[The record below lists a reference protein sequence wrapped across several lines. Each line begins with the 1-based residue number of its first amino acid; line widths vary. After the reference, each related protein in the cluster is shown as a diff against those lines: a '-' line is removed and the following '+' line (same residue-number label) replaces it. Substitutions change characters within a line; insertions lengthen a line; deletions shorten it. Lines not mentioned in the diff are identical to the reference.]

1 MTVSEF
7 KFIFFMEYAHRMWG
21 RCIGA
26 AFAIPAV
33 YFWSRGYFSR
43 YLKVRVLVFGTLIGM
58 QGLMGWYM
66 VKSGLENRFHEP
78 DDVPRVSQYRL
89 AAHLTLAFVL
99 YSGFLWSALDLIS
112 PAQAVTSAVTKSTR
126 NFRRLAFATKGMVF
140 LTALT
145 GAFVAGL
152 DAGLVYNTFPKMADR
167 WIPSDVLAYSPLVRN
182 FTENPTTVQFDHRI
196 MGVTTLS
203 MITALYL
210 LSRKRVLPR
219 KAYYAVTA
227 VAIMGWMQVILGIT
241 TLLTYVPVPL
251 AASHQ
256 SGSLVLLSTAIW
268 LTHELKLLKYVPK

>member
-43 YLKVRVLVFGTLIGM
+43 TLKTRVLIFGTLIGM

-66 VKSGLENRFHEP
+66 VKSGLENRFHRPE
-78 DDVPRVSQYRL
+78 DVPRVSQYRL
-89 AAHLTLAFVL
+89 AAHLTLAFIL
-99 YSGFLWSALDLIS
+99 YSGFLWSALDNIS
-112 PAQAVTSAVTKSTR
+112 PAQTLTSAVTKSTM

-167 WIPSDVLAYSPLVRN
+167 WIPSDVLAYTPVLRN

-196 MGVTTLS
+196 MGITTLS
-203 MITALYL
+203 MISGLYL
-210 LSRKRVLPR
+210 LARKRVLPR

-227 VAIMGWMQVILGIT
+227 VAIMGWMQVILGVT

>member
-26 AFAIPAV
+26 AFALPAI
-33 YFWSRGYFSR
+33 YFWSRGHFNRAMKIRTLIY
-43 YLKVRVLVFGTLIGM
+43 GTLIGM

-78 DDVPRVSQYRL
+78 EDVPRVSQYRL
-89 AAHLTLAFVL
+89 AAHLSLAFAL
-99 YSGFLWSALDLIS
+99 YTGFLWSALHHLA
-112 PAQAVTSAVTKSTR
+112 PAQTLNTVVTKATA
-126 NFRRLAFATKGMVF
+126 NFKKLAFATKGMVF
-140 LTALT
+140 MTALT

-167 WIPSDVLAYSPLVRN
+167 WIPSDVLAYSPMARN

-196 MGVTTLS
+196 MGITTLT

-210 LSRKRVLPR
+210 LSLKRVLPR
-219 KAYYAVTA
+219 RAYYAATA
-227 VAIMGWMQVILGIT
+227 VGIMGWMQVILGVT
-241 TLLTYVPVPL
+241 TLLTYVPLPL

-256 SGSLVLLSTAIW
+256 SGSLVLLSTTIW
-268 LTHELKLLKYVPK
+268 LTHELKLLKYIPK

>member
-1 MTVSEF
+1 MTVTEF

-33 YFWSRGYFSR
+33 YFWSRGYFNR
-43 YLKVRVLVFGTLIGM
+43 YLKTRVLVFGTLIGM

-66 VKSGLENRFHEP
+66 VKSGLENRFHQPE
-78 DDVPRVSQYRL
+78 DVPRVSQYRL
-89 AAHLTLAFVL
+89 AAHLTLAFIL
-99 YSGFLWSALDLIS
+99 YSGFLWSALDSIS
-112 PAQAVTSAVTKSTR
+112 PAQAISSVVTKSTR

-167 WIPSDVLAYSPLVRN
+167 WIPSDILAYSPVLRN

-227 VAIMGWMQVILGIT
+227 VAIMGWMQVLLGVT
-241 TLLTYVPVPL
+241 TLLSYVPVPL

-256 SGSLVLLSTAIW
+256 SGSLVLLSTTIW
-268 LTHELKLLKYVPK
+268 LTHELKLLKYIPK

>member
-26 AFAIPAV
+26 AFALPAAF
-33 YFWSRGYFSR
+33 FWSRGYFNRNMKS
-43 YLKVRVLVFGTLIGM
+43 RVLIFGTLIGM

-78 DDVPRVSQYRL
+78 QDVPRVSQYRL
-89 AAHLTLAFVL
+89 AAHLTLAFIL
-99 YSGFLWSALDLIS
+99 YSGFLWSALDNIS
-112 PAQAVTSAVTKSTR
+112 PAQTLGAVTKSTM

-140 LTALT
+140 ATALT

-167 WIPSDVLAYSPLVRN
+167 WVPSDVLAYSPLLRN
-182 FTENPTTVQFDHRI
+182 FTENPTTVQFDHRV
-196 MGVTTLS
+196 MGVTTLT
-203 MITALYL
+203 MITALYA
-210 LSRKRVLPR
+210 LSRRRVLPR
-219 KAYYAVTA
+219 KAYYAATA
-227 VAIMGWMQVILGIT
+227 VAIMGWMQVILGVT

-268 LTHELKLLKYVPK
+268 LTHELKLLKYIPK

>member
-1 MTVSEF
+1 
-7 KFIFFMEYAHRMWG
+7 MEYAHRMWG

-26 AFAIPAV
+26 AFALPAV
-33 YFWSRGYFSR
+33 YFWSRGYFN
-43 YLKVRVLVFGTLIGM
+43 RVLKIRVVIFGTLIGM

-78 DDVPRVSQYRL
+78 EDVPRVSQYRL
-89 AAHLTLAFVL
+89 AAHLTLAFIL
-99 YSGFLWSALDLIS
+99 YSGFLWSALDNIT
-112 PAQAVTSAVTKSTR
+112 PAQTLTNSVVTKSAI
-126 NFRRLAFATKGMVF
+126 NFRRLAYATKGMVF

-167 WIPSDVLAYSPLVRN
+167 WIPSDVLAYSPILRN

-203 MITALYL
+203 MITALYM

-219 KAYYAVTA
+219 KAYYAATA
-227 VAIMGWMQVILGIT
+227 VAIMGWMQVILGVT
-241 TLLTYVPVPL
+241 TLLAYVPVPL

-256 SGSLVLLSTAIW
+256 SGSLVLLSTIIW
-268 LTHELKLLKYVPK
+268 LTHELKLLKYIPK